1 MGYGMEAR
9 LALRRHDF
17 HFSHKLGQNFLL
29 DEQVLSQIVDAAQ
42 VKSGDCILEIGPGA
56 GTMTAEMASR
66 GAEVLAL
73 ELDKGLEP
81 VLRTVLAPWEGRV
94 SLVFG
99 DAMKVDLSALLQ
111 QRFGGRPVSVVA
123 NLPYYITT
131 DVVLRLLE
139 CGVRLDKIVV
149 MVQMEAAQRMMATP
163 GEKNYCAL
171 AALVQFYGE
180 ARKLMELEPQLFT
193 PPPHVVS
200 WLMEIKRFE
209 ERPVQ
214 VQSEEMMKKVI
225 SACFLMR
232 RKKLLNNLCAA
243 FSLGRPEALEAIR
256 AAGLEEGVRGEAL
269 SLEEMAR
276 LAGQL
281 MKTRC

>member
-1 MGYGMEAR
+1 LGYGLEAR
-9 LALRRHDF
+9 MALRRHDF

-42 VKSGDCILEIGPGA
+42 VKSGDCILEIGPGS

-81 VLRTVLAPWEGRV
+81 VLRDVLTPWSERV

-99 DAMKVDLSALLQ
+99 DAMKVDLPALLKE
-111 QRFGGRPVSVVA
+111 RFGGRPVSVVA

-139 CGVRLDKIVV
+139 CGARLEKIVV
-149 MVQMEAAQRMMATP
+149 MVQMEAAQRMMAKP

-171 AALVQFYGE
+171 AAMVQFYGVPE
-180 ARKLMELEPQLFT
+180 KLLELEPGLFT
-193 PPPHVVS
+193 PPPHVMS
-200 WLMEIKRFE
+200 WLMEIRRFD

-225 SACFLMR
+225 SASFLMR
-232 RKKLLNNLCAA
+232 RKTLLNNLCAA
-243 FSLGRPEALEAIR
+243 FSLEREQAARLISE
-256 AAGLEEGVRGEAL
+256 AGLKEGVRGEAL
-269 SLEEMAR
+269 SLEEMGR
-276 LAGQL
+276 LADQL